1 VTKSSV
7 LHTSH
12 ATDVLPST
20 QTCRERG
27 LLAAAALGETHLH
40 VSTLAPRDVLALGAF
55 HRRPKFPSDVE
66 IWPRHTGG
74 RALPSGNG
82 FVLVTLALP
91 HRSALVA
98 DERLAL
104 APEQV
109 MNRCVRGVLNALRSL
124 GIDVVYPGLDLLT
137 HERRAIGV
145 LGFIESDGPT
155 LFQAIL
161 GATASFADGPF
172 LLDRADPEGMVAAN
186 FMAPNDTSTL
196 VEVAGAQIEPTLPP
210 PVFTE
215 RLAKGYADAFGVD
228 PQAIDDDVTT
238 VLADAYRAGDPL
250 VAAPDP
256 HGASA
261 RVDGRIGPVEAWV
274 RVEDDHLTGFTLAG
288 DFLSPAATPAK
299 LAKALDG
306 CPPSRNA
313 IEERI
318 NGFVNPDDG
327 YFLGLRPSDLTDL
340 VQRSAG
346 VT

>member
-1 VTKSSV
+1 MTKSSV
-7 LHTSH
+7 LHTSY

-20 QTCRERG
+20 QVCRERG

-55 HRRPKFPSDVE
+55 HRRPKLPSEVE

-74 RALPSGNG
+74 RALPGGNG

-91 HRSALVA
+91 HRSALVD
-98 DERLAL
+98 DERLTL

-137 HERRAIGV
+137 HERRTIGV

-161 GATASFADGPF
+161 GASASFADGPL
-172 LLDRADPEGMVAAN
+172 LLDRADPEGRVAAN
-186 FMAPNDTSTL
+186 FIGPDETSTL
-196 VEVAGAQIEPTLPP
+196 VDVAGARIEPALAP

-215 RLAKGYADAFGVD
+215 RLATGYVDAFGVD
-228 PQAIDDDVTT
+228 PQALDDEVTT
-238 VLADAYRAGDPL
+238 VLADAYRTGAPL

-256 HGASA
+256 QGASA
-261 RVDGRIGPVEAWV
+261 RIDGRIGPVEAWV
-274 RVEDDHLTGFTLAG
+274 RVDDDHLADLTLAG
-288 DFLSPAATPAK
+288 DFLSPAAAPAN

-306 CPPSRNA
+306 CPPRPDA

-327 YFLGLRPSDLTDL
+327 YFLGLRSSDLVDL